1 MKVWKLVN
9 FSKKTLASKSKI
21 LREKPKFYESSHLSL
36 NSSKTLK
43 KLKWKTLL
51 KAKEAIEMTLKWY
64 SFYYKNRKYNKD
76 KIVEFSINQ
85 IKNYYKIILNR

>member
-1 MKVWKLVN
+1 M
-9 FSKKTLASKSKI
+9 
-21 LREKPKFYESSHLSL
+21 E
-36 NSSKTLK
+36 NS
-43 KLKWKTLL
+43 L
-51 KAKEAIEMTLKWY
+51 KAKEAIEMTLDWY